1 MNITYSL
8 LEQLI
13 EKDENK
19 KPSEIRSFNLNNMNI
34 TNFLLNEATF
44 TSIEYLSLQNN
55 LLKNTTFLKHF
66 PNLWYLDIRSNQ
78 VRRNNNIYK

>member
-66 PNLWYLDIRSNQ
+66 PNLWYPDIRSNQ